1 MRERKRGRP
10 GRYSEQLK
18 QQIGSHI
25 LDGLSLHQI
34 AKLPDMPGY
43 RTLMRWMAT
52 KPEFKEWV
60 QELQLDAEEERLLR
74 LREYLDALES
84 PEIGKGELKEIG
96 RLMRSFRTI
105 TRA

>member
-10 GRYSEQLK
+10 TLDSEQLR
-18 QQIGSHI
+18 QQIGSYI
-25 LDGLSLHQI
+25 LDGLNLHQI

-43 RTLMRWMAT
+43 RTLTRWMAT
-52 KPEFKEWV
+52 NPEFREWV
-60 QELQLDAEEERLLR
+60 QQLQLDYEEERLRQFL
-74 LREYLDALES
+74 EHLDSLDNEGARD
-84 PEIGKGELKEIG
+84 IG

>member
-10 GRYSEQLK
+10 TLDSEQLR
-18 QQIGSHI
+18 QQIGSYI

-52 KPEFKEWV
+52 NPEFREWV
-60 QELQLDAEEERLLR
+60 QELQLDAAEEQLLR
-74 LREYLDALES
+74 LREDLES
-84 PEIGKGELKEIG
+84 LKPPEIDKGALKEIG
-96 RLMRSFRTI
+96 RLMRSFRTY